1 MCRKLSS
8 SPFKK
13 TKGNANGMG
22 LADVITRRLFEEIDY
37 PSTYANI
44 ITSCY
49 LDGAPVPIPMAN
61 DREAIQLAIK
71 TLVRVVRG
79 EERIVRIKDTLSIE
93 TISVSQPMLWKSKSI
108 PTSPSWKIPNPSV
121 FRKMEFCRPCFEMP
135 RKN

>member
-1 MCRKLSS
+1 MQKIVVLSLS
-8 SPFKK
+8 KK

-61 DREAIQLAIK
+61 EREAIQLAIK
-71 TLVRVVRG
+71 TLVRVIRG

-93 TISVSQPMLWKSKSI
+93 TISVSEPMLPEVEKHPDLSI
-108 PTSPSWKIPNPSV
+108 LENPQP
-121 FRKMEFCRPCFEMP
+121 FGFKENGILPPMF
-135 RKN
+135 